1 MMSFKLR
8 IVLLIFSII
17 WILAIF
23 SLVKNKKISIKN
35 SIIWYI
41 AGFII
46 MIIALI
52 PFILESIADLFGFLT
67 MASLVIGIFITILLV
82 ITLRLTIIVS
92 EQKEQIKT
100 LIQEV
105 SLLKG
110 KKDK

>member
-1 MMSFKLR
+1 
-8 IVLLIFSII
+8 
-17 WILAIF
+17 
-23 SLVKNKKISIKN
+23 
-35 SIIWYI
+35 
-41 AGFII
+41 